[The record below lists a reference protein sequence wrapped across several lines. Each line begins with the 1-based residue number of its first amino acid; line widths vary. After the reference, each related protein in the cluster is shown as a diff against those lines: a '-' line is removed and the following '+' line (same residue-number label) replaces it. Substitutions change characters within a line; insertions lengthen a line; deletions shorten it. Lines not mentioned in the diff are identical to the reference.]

1 MAVTIDVR
9 IARDSKARLDEH
21 ARVHPVTLA
30 MEPTKT
36 IRGCYVV
43 VVLLMND
50 YECVLS
56 RVEQDALIE
65 ALSDGETQRFGD
77 A

>member
-1 MAVTIDVR
+1 
-9 IARDSKARLDEH
+9 
-21 ARVHPVTLA
+21 
-30 MEPTKT
+30 MEPAKT

-50 YECVLS
+50 YERVLS

-65 ALSDGETQRFGD
+65 ALSDGEAQRFGD